1 MHDAVWFETNNMP
14 AVFVATDEFI
24 DSAVAQ
30 STSLG
35 LPEVPRVYI
44 PHPMQDQ
51 TDEEML
57 EAYKIIARTEGICS
71 ALEPMAAA
79 AEVIFRQAKNK
90 PKDYTICLSLCGRG
104 EKDLDTI
111 QEHIGKDFE

>member
-1 MHDAVWFETNNMP
+1 MKTLKIFGDLQLICTLENWQNKG
-14 AVFVATDEFI
+14 TDQI
-24 DSAVAQ
+24 RP
-30 STSLG
+30 T
-35 LPEVPRVYI
+35 
-44 PHPMQDQ
+44 DQ
-51 TDEEML
+51 EML
-57 EAYKIIARTEGICS
+57 DAYKIIARTEGICS

>member
-1 MHDAVWFETNNMP
+1 
-14 AVFVATDEFI
+14 
-24 DSAVAQ
+24 
-30 STSLG
+30 
-35 LPEVPRVYI
+35 
-44 PHPMQDQ
+44 
-51 TDEEML
+51 ML

-79 AEVIFRQAKNK
+79 AEVILRQAKDK

-111 QEHIGKDFE
+111 QEHIVKILSERFKKYLKIIIQKQN